1 MLRSTS
7 DKYVE
12 IPKEDSEL
20 VYEVIHEAKP
30 PSKLREILMY
40 LMIGVG
46 AGVGLGVL
54 IHVLK

>member
-1 MLRSTS
+1 MKSTS

-12 IPKEDSEL
+12 VPKEDTEII
-20 VYEVIHEAKP
+20 YEVIHEVKP
-30 PSKLREILMY
+30 PSKLREIIMY
-40 LMIGVG
+40 LAIGVG